1 MSDREEID
9 QRYQHEC
16 AQWPDRKVEI
26 ISGRIVVR
34 ELPTFD
40 HAKTILWLLS
50 QLLPVATERGWLPV
64 WGMKLFL
71 GVQKDRYI
79 PDLLVLPR
87 DPRMWDDENVHAEEA
102 LLVVEVVSPSSQSD
116 DHVVKPRNCAAAGV
130 PLYLVIDA
138 FENQVTLFS
147 QPSETGY
154 LNEVTET
161 IGKPIELPAPWDLTI
176 DTGRLLTGESTGD
189 TGK

>member
-16 AQWPDRKVEI
+16 ERWPDRKVEI
-26 ISGRIVVR
+26 INGRIVVR

-40 HAKTILWLLS
+40 HAKITLWLLS
-50 QLLPVATERGWLPV
+50 QLLPVATGRGWLPV

-147 QPSETGY
+147 QPSEAGY

-189 TGK
+189 TGR